1 MLNQPM
7 KVTGCL
13 NVAKQNSIQS
23 VLCTLILKEN
33 ISNPKWTP
41 KMDPKN
47 RPQNGKMDTDMDT
60 ELDNAPKYEMPKKV
74 RILKLRSDNLAQSIY
89 QFKEVKLYCTL
100 LL

>member
-7 KVTGCL
+7 KVIGCL

-23 VLCTLILKEN
+23 MLCTLILKEN

-47 RPQNGKMDTDMDT
+47 RPQNEKMDTNMDT
-60 ELDNAPKYEMPKKV
+60 ELDNALKYQLPKKSSQK
-74 RILKLRSDNLAQSIY
+74 KLEY
-89 QFKEVKLYCTL
+89 
-100 LL
+100 